1 MARLLLFNT
10 TRKAKFS
17 FSTWTFIHRQS
28 FHFDSEDIHSTKL
41 PETQEADVRADTAW
55 LMDDNW
61 MPFERLA
68 LMTVRLFYNLP
79 EYYVM
84 KAILTAPRQLRGS
97 NLHPELQL
105 DDTIAER
112 LRMTIRYVR
121 SLLAKLKADGLVIE
135 VAPQAK
141 KLYGIDFEI
150 LADSVTFKLD
160 AMDRRLKDQQA
171 PKLHTYRCPKCGL
184 RQSELVVD
192 YNTQLN
198 PMTGGLSCP
207 SGNLE
212 CFGIELAE
220 ENNSDARVI
229 VEAHRNALS
238 IHLSGLQRALRDVA
252 DLPPP
257 TYKRPRI
264 DDAESAAAAAKAGKS
279 GSGARAGASGS
290 SAGGGGATTLGASRG
305 IAAGGSS
312 QPLPSWMLS
321 NAQQAAA
328 LALAAQAAT
337 QPPAKEMEQA
347 AADALA
353 EEEFVHFMK
362 LAANASSREGP
373 SSLAAPSLA
382 PLSAPSGAIG
392 AAVNR
397 AAMHATQPV
406 AAESAGAEDGEEDDD
421 PEVFVQGQ
429 PMALSEVTEADIE
442 RMSDE
447 EHRRYYALY
456 QSLVA

>member
-1 MARLLLFNT
+1 MQDLGIHVGDSHREEPERLVP
-10 TRKAKFS
+10 
-17 FSTWTFIHRQS
+17 Q
-28 FHFDSEDIHSTKL
+28 
-41 PETQEADVRADTAW
+41 
-55 LMDDNW
+55 MDDNW

-141 KLYGIDFEI
+141 KAEEVPPGVAPPPEKDNAQKLYGIDFEI

-279 GSGARAGASGS
+279 GSGARAGAGGS

-312 QPLPSWMLS
+312 QPLPTWMLS
-321 NAQQAAA
+321 NAQKAAA

-353 EEEFVHFMK
+353 EEEFVQFMK
-362 LAANASSREGP
+362 LAANASSRAGP
-373 SSLAAPSLA
+373 SSLAAPPLA
-382 PLSAPSGAIG
+382 QSVPSGGIG
-392 AAVNR
+392 AAVNS
-397 AAMHATQPV
+397 AAVDASRPV
-406 AAESAGAEDGEEDDD
+406 AAESAAAEDGEEDED

>member
-1 MARLLLFNT
+1 M
-10 TRKAKFS
+10 
-17 FSTWTFIHRQS
+17 S
-28 FHFDSEDIHSTKL
+28 FHVGDSHREE
-41 PETQEADVRADTAW
+41 PERLVPQ
-55 LMDDNW
+55 MDDNW

-141 KLYGIDFEI
+141 KAEEVPPGVAPPPEKDNAQKLYGIDFEI

-207 SGNLE
+207 SGNLG
-212 CFGIELAE
+212 CFGVELAE
-220 ENNSDARVI
+220 ENNSDARVV
-229 VEAHRNALS
+229 VEAHRKALS
-238 IHLSGLQRALRDVA
+238 VHLSGLQRALRDVA

-279 GSGARAGASGS
+279 GSGARPGAGGS

-312 QPLPSWMLS
+312 QPLPTWMLS
-321 NAQQAAA
+321 NAQKAAA
-328 LALAAQAAT
+328 MALAAQAAT

-353 EEEFVHFMK
+353 EEEFVQFMK
-362 LAANASSREGP
+362 LAANASSRAGP
-373 SSLAAPSLA
+373 SSLAAPPLA
-382 PLSAPSGAIG
+382 QSVPTGGIG
-392 AAVNR
+392 AAVNS
-397 AAMHATQPV
+397 AAVDASRPV
-406 AAESAGAEDGEEDDD
+406 AAESAGAEDGEEDED

>member
-1 MARLLLFNT
+1 LQDL
-10 TRKAKFS
+10 
-17 FSTWTFIHRQS
+17 
-28 FHFDSEDIHSTKL
+28 DIHVGDSHREE
-41 PETQEADVRADTAW
+41 PERLVPQ
-55 LMDDNW
+55 MDDNW

-141 KLYGIDFEI
+141 KAEEVPPGVAPPPEKDNAQKLYGIDFEI

-207 SGNLE
+207 SGNLG
-212 CFGIELAE
+212 CFGVELAE
-220 ENNSDARVI
+220 ENNSDARVV
-229 VEAHRNALS
+229 VEAHRKALS

-279 GSGARAGASGS
+279 GSGARAGAGGS

-312 QPLPSWMLS
+312 QPLPTWMLS
-321 NAQQAAA
+321 NAQKAAA
-328 LALAAQAAT
+328 MALAAQAAT

-353 EEEFVHFMK
+353 EEEFVQFMK
-362 LAANASSREGP
+362 LAANASSRAGP
-373 SSLAAPSLA
+373 SSLAAPPLA
-382 PLSAPSGAIG
+382 QSVPSGGIG
-392 AAVNR
+392 AAVNS
-397 AAMHATQPV
+397 AAVDASRPV
-406 AAESAGAEDGEEDDD
+406 AAESAGAEDGEEDED

-447 EHRRYYALY
+447 EHRHYYALY